1 MRNRDKWVLW
11 PIYFDADA
19 SRLEGRRVPK
29 ELAVKNPT
37 VEDILQ
43 AAKKLGLAAVKE
55 EKAAYPARW
64 WRKEGRVL
72 VGKKFSKTATIKQI
86 AEIIKQSK
94 ETQK

>member
-1 MRNRDKWVLW
+1 MRNKWVIW

-37 VEDILQ
+37 ADDILK
-43 AAKKLGLAAVKE
+43 AAKKLGLAAIKE
-55 EKAAYPARW
+55 EKAAYPSRW
-64 WRKEGRVL
+64 WRKEGSVL
-72 VGKKFSKTATIKQI
+72 VGKKFSKTATIRQI

-94 ETQK
+94 VSI